1 MKITFLGGAETV
13 TGSKFLLETDAARVL
28 VDCGLFQGYKWLRQR
43 NWQSPSIDV
52 DTLDA
57 VILTHAHLD
66 HSGYIPVLYRHGF
79 RGPVYC
85 HAATRDLCGIL
96 LPDSGH
102 IQEDDARY
110 YARHKLGKHENPL
123 PLYDRATAEAS
134 LQLFHA
140 LDFDDRVSIG
150 DLSFF
155 LQPAGHILGA
165 ASVIVDARGKRIG
178 FSGDVGRGNDVL
190 MRSPRPLPPLDM
202 LLLESTYGNRR
213 HAQQEPFAELAGLV
227 NRTAQ
232 KGGVV
237 LIPAFAVGRA
247 QLLQHLLVSLMQ
259 SGEIAR
265 MPIYLDSPMAI
276 SVSDIF
282 CRHRELHRLTEDEC
296 MLMCEQVTYTRS
308 VDESKAIMEQNF
320 PHIIIAGSGMATGG
334 RILHHF
340 KRLLGTPSTTVLFA
354 GYQAGGTRGAKML
367 AGADH
372 VRIHGRSI
380 RVRAKIEAISG
391 LSGHADYAELT
402 QWLQDSELSADTAV
416 HLVHG
421 EPDALEGFRNHLQE
435 HTRFPVEVAG
445 YRDVLQLTREL

>member
-13 TGSKFLLETDAARVL
+13 TGSKFLLETDATRVL

-43 NWQSPSIDV
+43 NWQPPSIGIDR
-52 DTLDA
+52 LDA

-66 HSGYIPVLYRHGF
+66 HSGYVPLLYRHGF

-102 IQEDDARY
+102 IQEADAQF
-110 YARHKLGKHENPL
+110 YARHKLGKHENPR
-123 PLYDRATAEAS
+123 PLYDRVTAEAC
-134 LQLFHA
+134 LQLFHTLA
-140 LDFDDRVSIG
+140 FDEKVSLG
-150 DLSFF
+150 GLEFF

-165 ASVIVDARGKRIG
+165 ASVVVDAGGTRIG
-178 FSGDVGRGNDVL
+178 FSGDVGRCNDIL
-190 MRSPRPLPPLDM
+190 MRSPRPLPPLNL
-202 LLLESTYGNRR
+202 LLLESTYGTRR
-213 HAQQEPFAELAGLV
+213 HAQQDPFAELAGLV
-227 NRTAQ
+227 NRTAK
-232 KGGVV
+232 KGGVM

-259 SGEIAR
+259 RGEIPR

-282 CRHRELHRLTEDEC
+282 CRHHDLHRLTEDDC
-296 MLMCEQVTYTRS
+296 NLMCEHVTYTRS

-367 AGADH
+367 AGADY
-372 VRIHGRSI
+372 VKIHGRSI
-380 RVRAKIEAISG
+380 RVRANIEMMSG
-391 LSGHADYAELT
+391 LSGHADYKELT
-402 QWLQDSELSADTAV
+402 QWLQESELSPNTAI

-421 EPDALEGFRNHLQE
+421 EPEALEGYRNHLQE

-445 YRDVLQLTREL
+445 YRDVLHLNR